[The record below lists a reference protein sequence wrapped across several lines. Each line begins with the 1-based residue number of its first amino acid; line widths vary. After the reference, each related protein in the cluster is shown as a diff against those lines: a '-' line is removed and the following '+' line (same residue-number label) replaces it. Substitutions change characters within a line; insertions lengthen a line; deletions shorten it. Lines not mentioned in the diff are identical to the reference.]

1 MTDKKPTKEQIY
13 KDKIKAEILEFFQV
27 NEETAWSLNQVNKA
41 FAVRDRK
48 TKDLFGDL
56 MIELHKDKKLIRMSE
71 GHYMIDSSTEFLEG
85 RVDHVNVRF
94 GFVVVEGREGDVLI
108 NARDMNGA
116 IDGDIV
122 KVLVSTKK
130 KKPTDK
136 TEGEIIEIVKRGRSE
151 IVGTIEIMPN
161 YAFVVASSKKIYG
174 DIFVSKNDL
183 KNAQH
188 GDKVIVKI
196 TKYAEDERKME
207 GIVAEVLGKSGEN
220 NTEMHAILAEFGL
233 PISFPINIE
242 KEADN
247 IPTKISSSEI
257 KKRRDFRKITTFT
270 IDPVDA
276 KDFDDALSFEFL
288 ENGNYEIGVHIAD
301 VTHYVSPESAL
312 EQEAFMRATSVYL
325 VDRVVPMLP
334 EKLSNGLCSLRPNED
349 KLTFSAVFEVT
360 PNAKVIKE
368 WFGRTIIH
376 SDKRFSYE
384 EAQEQLTINS
394 EELTINN
401 EQVILDNSD
410 NQVVAEVPKK
420 KIVKKKTDVI
430 EIASSQNN
438 FAKELN
444 ILNNL
449 AHQLRDERFAKGAV
463 NFETVEVKFQL
474 DEDGKPLGVY
484 QKVRVDAHKLIEEFM
499 LLANKKVAEY
509 VFNLKKTEPRNTMV
523 YRIHD
528 APDPEKLKNFST
540 FAKRFGYNVD
550 TEVARIS
557 QSFNELMHNVE
568 GKPEQNILEN
578 LAIRTM
584 SKAKYSTDPI
594 GHFGLAFP
602 FYSHF
607 TSPIRRYPDMMAH
620 RMLQHYLDGGQPL
633 ERGPW
638 ELRCKHSSE
647 REKMAAEA
655 ERASIKYKQVEY
667 MSLMDDDKV
676 WDGII
681 SGVTEFGIF
690 VEITETASEGLIRMV
705 DLKDDFYDYDRD
717 NYRIV
722 GQRNGK
728 VFTFGDKLQVKVKEC
743 NLARRSMD
751 LLLVGANGKVQR
763 GGERTSRRDDS
774 RRSSKDSRGGNPK
787 GGGKNPRSGDR
798 KKRR

>member
-1 MTDKKPTKEQIY
+1 MTNKKPTKEQIY
-13 KDKIKAEILEFFQV
+13 KDKFKTEILEFFQL
-27 NEETAWSLNQVNKA
+27 NEETAWSLNQVHKA
-41 FAVRDRK
+41 FAIHDRK

-56 MIELHKDKKLIRMSE
+56 IIELQKDKKLIRMSE
-71 GHYMIDSSTEFLEG
+71 GHYMIDASTEFLEG
-85 RVDHVNVRF
+85 RMDHVNVRF
-94 GFVVVEGREGDVLI
+94 GFVVVEGREGDILI
-108 NARDMNGA
+108 NARDTNGA
-116 IDGDIV
+116 IDGDTV
-122 KVLVSTKK
+122 KVLISTKK
-130 KKPTDK
+130 RKPTEK
-136 TEGEIIEIVKRGRSE
+136 TEGEVIEIVKRGRSE

-196 TKYAEDERKME
+196 TKYAEEERKME

-233 PISFPINIE
+233 PISFPTNIE

-257 KKRRDFRKITTFT
+257 KKRRDFRKTTTFT
-270 IDPVDA
+270 IDPADA

-301 VTHYVSPESAL
+301 VTHYVTPESAL
-312 EQEAFMRATSVYL
+312 EQEAFLRATSVYL

-360 PNAKVIKE
+360 PQAKVVKE
-368 WFGRTIIH
+368 WFGRTVIH

-384 EAQEQLTINS
+384 EAQE
-394 EELTINN
+394 ELLVIGDSLLVTGNQNDGDNIDESPTTNN
-401 EQVILDNSD
+401 YS
-410 NQVVAEVPKK
+410 
-420 KIVKKKTDVI
+420 
-430 EIASSQNN
+430 
-438 FAKELN
+438 KELN
-444 ILNNL
+444 TLNQL
-449 AHQLRDERFAKGAV
+449 AHKLRDERFAKGAV

-474 DEDGKPLGVY
+474 DENGKPLGVY
-484 QKVRVDAHKLIEEFM
+484 QKVRVDSHKLIEEFM

-509 VFNLKKTEPRNTMV
+509 VFNLKKSEPRNTMV
-523 YRIHD
+523 YRTHD

-557 QSFNELMHNVE
+557 TSFNALMHDVE

-578 LAIRTM
+578 LAVRTM

-620 RMLQHYLDGGQPL
+620 RMLQHYLDGGSPL

-667 MSLMDDDKV
+667 MSTMDEDKV

-681 SGVTEFGIF
+681 SGVAEFGIF
-690 VEITETASEGLIRMV
+690 VEITETASEGMIRMA
-705 DLKDDFYDYDRD
+705 DLKDDFYEYDRE

-728 VFTFGDKLQVKVKEC
+728 VYTFGDKLQVKVKEC

-751 LLLVGANGKVQR
+751 LLLVGANGKVHR
-763 GGERTSRRDDS
+763 GGERTLRRDDS
-774 RRSSKDSRGGNPK
+774 KRSSKDSSRRSIK
-787 GGGKNPRSGDR
+787 SGGKNPRSSDR
-798 KKRR
+798 KKRK

>member
-1 MTDKKPTKEQIY
+1 MTNNKPTKEQIY
-13 KDKIKAEILEFFQV
+13 KDKIKAEILEFFQL
-27 NEETAWSLNQVNKA
+27 NEETAWSLNQVHKA

-71 GHYMIDSSTEFLEG
+71 GHYMIDASTEFLEG

-94 GFVVVEGREGDVLI
+94 GFVIVEGREGDILV

-130 KKPTDK
+130 KKSTDK
-136 TEGEIIEIVKRGRSE
+136 TEGEVIEIVRRGRTE

-196 TKYAEDERKME
+196 TKFAEDERKME

-233 PISFPINIE
+233 PINFPINVE
-242 KEADN
+242 KEADS
-247 IPTKISSSEI
+247 IPTKIPLSEI
-257 KKRRDFRKITTFT
+257 KKRRDFRKVTTFT

-301 VTHYVSPESAL
+301 VTHYVTPESAL
-312 EQEAFMRATSVYL
+312 EQEAFLRATSVYL

-360 PNAKVIKE
+360 PQAKVVKE
-368 WFGRTIIH
+368 WFGRTVIH

-384 EAQEQLTINS
+384 EAQE
-394 EELTINN
+394 ELLMIG
-401 EQVILDNSD
+401 ESLSVSD
-410 NQVVAEVPKK
+410 NQNAGD
-420 KIVKKKTDVI
+420 II
-430 EIASSQNN
+430 EESLTTNNQLPTTNN
-438 FAKELN
+438 FNKELN
-444 ILNNL
+444 ILNQL
-449 AHQLRDERFAKGAV
+449 AHKLRDERFAKGAV

-474 DEDGKPLGVY
+474 DEAGKPLGVY

-509 VFNLKKTEPRNTMV
+509 VFNLKKSEPRNTMV

-540 FAKRFGYNVD
+540 FAKRFGYSVD

-557 QSFNELMHNVE
+557 QSFNALMHDVE

-578 LAIRTM
+578 LAVRTM
-584 SKAKYSTDPI
+584 SKAKYSTDPV
-594 GHFGLAFP
+594 GHFGLSFP

-607 TSPIRRYPDMMAH
+607 TSPIRRYPDVMAH
-620 RMLQHYLDGGQPL
+620 RMLQHYLDGGKPL
-633 ERGPW
+633 ERAPW

-667 MSLMDDDKV
+667 MSTMDEDKV
-676 WDGII
+676 WEGII
-681 SGVTEFGIF
+681 SGVAEFGIF
-690 VEITETASEGLIRMV
+690 VEITETASEGMIRMM
-705 DLKDDFYDYDRD
+705 DLKDDFYEYDRE

-722 GQRNGK
+722 GQRSGK
-728 VFTFGDKLQVKVKEC
+728 VYTFGDKLQVKVKEC
-743 NLARRSMD
+743 NLSRRSMD
-751 LLLVGANGKVQR
+751 LFLVGANGKVQR
-763 GGERTSRRDDS
+763 GGERTTKRDDS
-774 RRSSKDSRGGNPK
+774 RRKSKDSSRGNVK

>member
-1 MTDKKPTKEQIY
+1 MTDKKPAKEQLY
-13 KDKIKAEILEFFQV
+13 KDKIKAEILEFFQL
-27 NEETAWSLNQVNKA
+27 NEETAWSLNQVHKA

-71 GHYMIDSSTEFLEG
+71 GHYMIDASTEFLEG
-85 RVDHVNVRF
+85 RMDHVNVRF
-94 GFVVVEGREGDVLI
+94 GFVIVEGREGDILV
-108 NARDMNGA
+108 NARDLNGA
-116 IDGDIV
+116 IDGDTV

-136 TEGEIIEIVKRGRSE
+136 TEGEVIEIVGRGRTE

-247 IPTKISSSEI
+247 IPTKISLSEI

-270 IDPVDA
+270 IDPIDA

-288 ENGNYEIGVHIAD
+288 ANGNYEIGVHIAD
-301 VTHYVSPESAL
+301 VTHYVVSESAL

-360 PNAKVIKE
+360 PQAKVVKE
-368 WFGRTIIH
+368 WFGRTVIH

-384 EAQEQLTINS
+384 EAQE
-394 EELTINN
+394 ELL
-401 EQVILDNSD
+401 VISNPLLVTSNQSDGELLSANDETQMTD
-410 NQVVAEVPKK
+410 NQLPV
-420 KIVKKKTDVI
+420 T
-430 EIASSQNN
+430 NN
-438 FAKELN
+438 YSKELN
-444 ILNNL
+444 ILNQL
-449 AHQLRDERFAKGAV
+449 AHKLRDERFVKGAV

-523 YRIHD
+523 YRTHD

-557 QSFNELMHNVE
+557 ASFNELMHNVE

-578 LAIRTM
+578 LAVRTM

-633 ERGPW
+633 ERTPW

-667 MSLMDDDKV
+667 MSTMDEEKV
-676 WDGII
+676 WNGII
-681 SGVTEFGIF
+681 SGVAEFGIF
-690 VEITETASEGLIRMV
+690 VEITETASEGMIRMI
-705 DLKDDFYDYDRD
+705 DLKDDFYEYDRE

-728 VFTFGDKLQVKVKEC
+728 VYTFGDKLQVKVKEC

-763 GGERTSRRDDS
+763 GGEKTSRRDDS
-774 RRSSKDSRGGNPK
+774 RRKSNDSSRRGNQK

-798 KKRR
+798 KKRK

>member
-1 MTDKKPTKEQIY
+1 MTDKKPTKEQLY
-13 KDKIKAEILEFFQV
+13 KDKIKAEILEFFQL
-27 NEETAWSLNQVNKA
+27 NEETAWSLNQVHKA

-71 GHYMIDSSTEFLEG
+71 GHYMIDASTEFLEG
-85 RVDHVNVRF
+85 RMDHVNVRF
-94 GFVVVEGREGDVLI
+94 GFVVVEGREGDILI

-122 KVLVSTKK
+122 KVLVATKK
-130 KKPTDK
+130 KRSTDK
-136 TEGEIIEIVKRGRSE
+136 TEGEVIEIVRRGRTE

-247 IPTKISSSEI
+247 IPTKIPTSEI
-257 KKRRDFRKITTFT
+257 KKRRDFRKMTTFT

-301 VTHYVSPESAL
+301 VTHYVTPESAL
-312 EQEAFMRATSVYL
+312 EQEAFVRATSVYL

-360 PNAKVIKE
+360 PQAKVVKE
-368 WFGRTIIH
+368 WFGRTVIH

-384 EAQEQLTINS
+384 EAQEELLVIGNQLMATGM
-394 EELTINN
+394 
-401 EQVILDNSD
+401 SD
-410 NQVVAEVPKK
+410 GESPPVNGEPL
-420 KIVKKKTDVI
+420 IT
-430 EIASSQNN
+430 NN
-438 FAKELN
+438 FNKELN
-444 ILNNL
+444 ILNQL
-449 AHQLRDERFAKGAV
+449 AHKLRDERFAKGAV

-509 VFNLKKTEPRNTMV
+509 VFNLKKSEPRNTMV
-523 YRIHD
+523 YRTHD

-557 QSFNELMHNVE
+557 QSFNALMHDVE

-578 LAIRTM
+578 LAVRTM

-620 RMLQHYLDGGQPL
+620 RMLQHYLDGGSPL

-667 MSLMDDDKV
+667 MSMMDDDKV

-681 SGVTEFGIF
+681 SGVAEFGIF
-690 VEITETASEGLIRMV
+690 VEITETASEGMIRMM
-705 DLKDDFYDYDRD
+705 DLKDDFYEYDRE

-728 VFTFGDKLQVKVKEC
+728 VYTFGDKLQVKVKEW

-751 LLLVGANGKVQR
+751 LLLVGANGRIQR
-763 GGERTSRRDDS
+763 GGERTSRKDDS
-774 RRSSKDSRGGNPK
+774 RRKSKDSNRGNQRGGS
-787 GGGKNPRSGDR
+787 KNPRSGDR